1 MSQTGK
7 LPRPG
12 EFYRYQGNRLCQVA
26 AVAEYAGNGEPL
38 VVCQELFGAYRVVV
52 WPLEAFMQKAEDG
65 ECRDSGHKDCFQ
77 KVSLTADKGAYG
89 EPPASL
95 ETADEGVENPGEAEP
110 ALNPDLLAFFEA
122 MDEKDY
128 DAMSAALDK
137 LSKKITDKEIEDICM
152 VMDLKR
158 TNGDS
163 LSQIA
168 AIRKQILMLK
178 KFDGV
183 RLR

>member
-1 MSQTGK
+1 M
-7 LPRPG
+7 
-12 EFYRYQGNRLCQVA
+12 
-26 AVAEYAGNGEPL
+26 
-38 VVCQELFGAYRVVV
+38 
-52 WPLEAFMQKAEDG
+52 
-65 ECRDSGHKDCFQ
+65 
-77 KVSLTADKGAYG
+77 
-89 EPPASL
+89 
-95 ETADEGVENPGEAEP
+95 ENPGEAEP